1 MELLVGTQNSG
12 KMREFRQLLAPLA
25 MPVLFPPDLEI
36 EIDVKEKGETYAEN
50 AALKARAYAA
60 AAGDRWLARP
70 IVTLA
75 DDSGLEV
82 DALDGAPGIR
92 SARYALGSDVDRL
105 TRLLAHLEGV
115 PPERRTARFRC
126 VMAIVTPEG
135 ALHTAEGTCEGV
147 IGRAPA
153 GAGGFGYDPVFY
165 LPEYDRTMAQLPPE
179 VKNRI
184 SHRARAVQAALP
196 ILRRLQRKSKD
207 TAQG

>member
-25 MPVLFPPDLEI
+25 MPILFPPDLEI

-60 AAGDRWLARP
+60 VARERR
-70 IVTLA
+70 IARSVVILA

-92 SARYALGSDVDRL
+92 SARYALGSDVDRV
-105 TRLLAHLEGV
+105 TTLLAHLEGV

-147 IGRAPA
+147 IARAPA
-153 GAGGFGYDPVFY
+153 GGGGFGYDPVFY
-165 LPEYDRTMAQLPPE
+165 LADYDRTMAQLPPE
-179 VKNRI
+179 IKNQI
-184 SHRARAVQAALP
+184 SHRARATQVALP
-196 ILRRLQRKSKD
+196 ILRRLEREYRVAVQE
-207 TAQG
+207 